1 MSIPWGSLVNALA
14 IATGGAAGLLFGS
27 RLPERFRHIVFQAL
41 GLCVLVIGL
50 KMAFVTENA
59 VLVIVSLVVG
69 ALAGEFF
76 QIEKALMRL
85 GDRIK
90 KGFRSSNPR
99 FTEGMVNA
107 SVLFCIGAM
116 GILGS
121 FEEGLRQD
129 RTLIFSKAIIDG
141 FAALAFASAYGAGVL
156 FSAFPVLVYQ
166 GALVLFAGSLQ
177 PWLGP
182 PVMAEL
188 TAAGGVLVTGIG
200 LNLLECTRLPLSNML
215 PALPVAV
222 LLAAFL
228 A

>member
-1 MSIPWGSLVNALA
+1 MSIPWGSLINALA
-14 IATGGAAGLLFGS
+14 IVSGGAAGLLFGS

-59 VLVIVSLVVG
+59 VLVILGLVAG
-69 ALAGEFF
+69 TLAGEFF
-76 QIEKALMRL
+76 LIEKALMRL
-85 GDRIK
+85 GDRVK
-90 KGFRSSNPR
+90 TAFRSSNPR

-156 FSAFPVLVYQ
+156 FSAIPVLVYQ
-166 GALVLFAGSLQ
+166 GMLVIFASSLQ

-182 PVMAEL
+182 SVMAEL
-188 TAAGGVLVTGIG
+188 TAAGGILVTGIG

-215 PALPVAV
+215 PALPVVV

-228 A
+228 S